1 MPGIYDTAVLTGT
14 VNSLQVP
21 PQFLTGTFFPTQ
33 ITEEAEEIHFDVEKD
48 VMKLAP
54 FVSPLVEGKTVTEKG
69 YETDSF
75 KPAYIKQKTPLN
87 AASALKRVF
96 GEQLL
101 GSLSPQQRAIVRSN
115 TVLSDHKKM
124 VMRRLE
130 WMASSVLRTGAV
142 TISGDGYP
150 TATVNFGRNAA
161 LTVNL
166 TGGNRWGQSGI
177 RPLRDLQTWTDLILT
192 HSGSPVYNVVM
203 GVGAWNIFKED
214 DTVQKRLEVQ
224 RALAQP
230 PTMKQ
235 DAINMLGASYQG
247 TIDGFPIWVYNHTF
261 QTDEGT
267 STPMIPTNTVLMV
280 GDLMGHQQYG
290 AILDFDSLQAVPIFA
305 KSWEENDPS
314 TRVILTQSAP
324 LLVPYRVNASLCAT
338 VA

>member
-1 MPGIYDTAVLTGT
+1 MPGIYDTATLTGV

-33 ITEEAEEIHFDVEKD
+33 ITEESEELHFDVETD

-54 FVSPLVEGKTVTEKG
+54 FVSPLVEGQTVTEAG
-69 YETDSF
+69 YSTKTF

-87 AASALKRVF
+87 AASALKRTI

-101 GSLSPQQRAIVRSN
+101 GTLTPQQRAVVRSN
-115 TVLSDHKKM
+115 KVMQDHKKM
-124 VMRRLE
+124 IFRRLE

-142 TISGDGYP
+142 TVSGDGYP
-150 TATVNFGRNAA
+150 SVTVSFSRDSA
-161 LTVNL
+161 LTVTL
-166 TGGNRWGQSGI
+166 TGGNRWGQTGVK
-177 RPLRDLQTWTDLILT
+177 PLQSLQTWTDLMLT
-192 HSGSPVYNVVM
+192 KSGSPVYNVVM
-203 GVGAWNIFKED
+203 GIGAWNIFKED
-214 DTVQKRLEVQ
+214 DTVEKRLEVQ

-235 DAINMLGASYQG
+235 DAINMLGAVYQG
-247 TIDGFPIWVYNHTF
+247 TIDGFPIWVYNNTYNA
-261 QTDEGT
+261 DDGT
-267 STPMIPTNTVLMV
+267 STAMIPTNTVLMV
-280 GDLMGHQQYG
+280 GDLMGIQQYG
-290 AILDFDSLQAVPIFA
+290 AILDFESLQAVPIFA

-324 LLVPYRVNASLCAT
+324 LLVPYRVNASFCAT

>member
-21 PQFLTGTFFPTQ
+21 PQFLTGTFFPVQ
-33 ITEEAEEIHFDVEKD
+33 LTEESEEIHFDVERD

-54 FVSPLVEGKTVTEKG
+54 FVSPLVEGRTIAEKG
-69 YETDSF
+69 YTTNTF
-75 KPAYIKQKTPLN
+75 TPAYIKQKTPLN
-87 AASALKRVF
+87 AATALKRVI
-96 GEQLL
+96 GEKLL
-101 GSLSPQQRAIVRSN
+101 GELSPQQRSVVRSN

-124 VMRRLE
+124 IYRRLE
-130 WMASSVLRTGAV
+130 WMASSILRTGSV
-142 TISGDGYP
+142 VISGESYS
-150 TATVNFGRNAA
+150 AVTVNFGRDAA
-161 LTVNL
+161 LTVTL

-177 RPLRDLQTWTDLILT
+177 KPLQSLQAWTDIILSK
-192 HSGSPVYNVVM
+192 SGSPVYNVVM
-203 GVGAWNIFKED
+203 GVGAWNLFKED

-235 DAINMLGASYQG
+235 DAINLLGAVYQG

-261 QTDEGT
+261 NDDGGVSQ
-267 STPMIPTNTVLMV
+267 PMIPTNTVMMI

-290 AILDFDSLQAVPIFA
+290 AILDFESLQAVPIFA

>member
-1 MPGIYDTAVLTGT
+1 MPGIYDTAVLTGV

-33 ITEEAEEIHFDVEKD
+33 ITEESEEIHFDVEKD

-54 FVSPLVEGKTVTEKG
+54 FVSPLVEGATVTDAG
-69 YETDSF
+69 FTTNTF

-87 AASALKRVF
+87 AASSLKRVM

-101 GSLSPQQRAIVRSN
+101 GTLSASQRAVVRSN
-115 TVLSDHKKM
+115 KVMEDHKKM
-124 VMRRLE
+124 IMRRLE
-130 WMASSVLRTGAV
+130 WMASSILRTGSV
-142 TISGDGYP
+142 TVSGEKYP
-150 TATVNFGRNAA
+150 SVTVNFGRNNA
-161 LTVNL
+161 LTVTL
-166 TGGNRWGQSGI
+166 SGGARWGQTGVN
-177 RPLRDLQTWTDLILT
+177 PLQSLQEWAELILQ

-203 GVGAWNIFKED
+203 GTGAWKAFKENE
-214 DTVQKRLEVQ
+214 TVQKRLEVQ

-235 DAINMLGASYQG
+235 DAINMLGAVYQG

-261 QTDEGT
+261 STDAGA
-267 STPMIPTNTVLMV
+267 SQPMIPANTVLMI

-290 AILDFDSLQAVPIFA
+290 AILDFESLQAVPIFA

-324 LLVPYRVNASLCAT
+324 LLVPYRVNASFCAT